1 MRINILLPQNT
12 TQKEE
17 NYSIVELIDKIIESN
32 FFLKLI
38 KDDFLDEPIEETQ
51 VQEVNA
57 LLDSS
62 HASHPPN
69 PQEFFYSIF
78 DPG

>member
-17 NYSIVELIDKIIESN
+17 NYSIVELIDEIVESDSS
-32 FFLKLI
+32 LKLI

-51 VQEVNA
+51 V
-57 LLDSS
+57 
-62 HASHPPN
+62 
-69 PQEFFYSIF
+69 
-78 DPG
+78 